1 METSS
6 PHKDIWEQSAILKR
20 YVGLRIFM
28 ADVKR
33 GEADFGFTPLIFA
46 SKDTQN

>member
-1 METSS
+1 MKTNP
-6 PHKDIWEQSAILKR
+6 PHKGIWERSAILKR

-46 SKDTQN
+46 SKDAQN